1 MATTANEIK
10 KIATTVVE
18 NENTAT
24 ATIKIEA
31 MATVAIKKN
40 MMDNDA
46 IKKEKKVMDT
56 NAIRTKEKSK
66 DVSQQECEDF
76 NLDCIYDNSP
86 LGFEKSMSL
95 GLKKME
101 THDPLE
107 EINLGTKE
115 N

>member
-1 MATTANEIK
+1 M
-10 KIATTVVE
+10 
-18 NENTAT
+18 
-24 ATIKIEA
+24 
-31 MATVAIKKN
+31 
-40 MMDNDA
+40 
-46 IKKEKKVMDT
+46 
-56 NAIRTKEKSK
+56 
-66 DVSQQECEDF
+66 
-76 NLDCIYDNSP
+76 DCIYDNSP